1 MTQPTNTT
9 TTTAAAPTETSA
21 STLEHLDPAS
31 LVIDANVRSDPRL
44 DPHFVA
50 SVRERGVLEPVVAYR
65 DEHGQ
70 VVVQYGQRRTLAAQQ
85 VERPTIP
92 VLLSR
97 TPPATVDRLVDQWVE
112 NEHRAALTGR
122 ERVEAVAQMTLAGL
136 SVGQIAKRTAT
147 PRKQV
152 EAAAAASA
160 SQAATQAADTLTLD
174 QAATVAE
181 FDDDDDAVATLVAAA
196 EQGRGFDHAV
206 QRLRDDRAESAALA
220 RAAAAL
226 AETGVTVVDK
236 PSWNDETTLPLD
248 RLRDAD
254 ANRVDPETHATC
266 PGNVAWVTAAPAYR
280 YAWNGG
286 DEEDYDDE
294 ADDESG
300 DEEGPQ
306 ADEPEVDL
314 WPTRVT
320 VGCTGWAEHGHTD
333 AYASRASGHGTTGRV
348 PASEMTDEQRETA
361 KASRR
366 HTIASNKD
374 WKAATQVRKT
384 WLRQFAQ
391 RKTAPIGTEVYLAR
405 QISDRRYQPSVEAHD
420 LAGYSQAEIAHELT
434 TATPKRALH
443 LALVLALAS
452 WESGLNDGTW
462 RDTYGQPEHAA
473 ALTAL
478 AGWGYDLSDIEARIV
493 AGTAHQPA

>member
-1 MTQPTNTT
+1 MTETTNVPTEPIE
-9 TTTAAAPTETSA
+9 AAAPV
-21 STLEHLDPAS
+21 LEHLDPTS
-31 LVIDANVRSDPRL
+31 LMIDANVRTDPRL
-44 DPHFVA
+44 DAHFLA

-65 DEHGQ
+65 DQHGQ

-85 VERPTIP
+85 VGRPTIP
-92 VLLSR
+92 VLVSAAR
-97 TPPATVDRLVDQWVE
+97 PADADRLVDQWVE

-136 SVGQIAKRTAT
+136 SVAQIAKRTAT

-160 SQAATQAADTLTLD
+160 STAATQAADSLTLD
-174 QAATVAE
+174 QAAIVAE
-181 FDDDDDAVATLVAAA
+181 FDDDPDAVATLITAA

-206 QRLRDDRAESAALA
+206 QRLRDARDEAAAIA

-226 AETGVTVVDK
+226 AENGVTVIEK
-236 PSWNDETTLPLD
+236 PSYGDETTLNLD

-254 ANRVDPETHATC
+254 GNRLDPEAHAAAC
-266 PGNVAWVTAAPAYR
+266 SGHVVWVTAAPAYR
-280 YAWNGG
+280 YAWSGDDEDDEQEDDEQEDEHEG
-286 DEEDYDDE
+286 DEQE
-294 ADDESG
+294 AE
-300 DEEGPQ
+300 Q
-306 ADEPEVDL
+306 
-314 WPTRVT
+314 WPTRV
-320 VGCTGWAEHGHTD
+320 VPGCAGWAEHGHSD
-333 AYASRASGHGTTGRV
+333 AYASRGNGYGTTGRI
-348 PASEMTDEQRETA
+348 PASEMTEEQREAA
-361 KASRR
+361 KAARR

-391 RKTAPIGTEVYLAR
+391 RKTAPSGTEVYLAR
-405 QISDRRYQPSVEAHD
+405 QISERRYQPSVEAHD
-420 LAGYSQAEIAHELT
+420 LAGYSQAEIAHELS

-443 LALVLALAS
+443 LALVLAVAS

-473 ALTAL
+473 TLTAL

-493 AGTAHQPA
+493 AGTAHRPD